1 MPAGQAPA
9 CKQETA
15 TATGDPQSTGAV
27 DAPADTPPPPQS
39 KPAQVEDKAGAKPKA
54 KTKTAKKRSR
64 SLRREVERLFSAPG
78 KYLSGQ

>member
-1 MPAGQAPA
+1 VPEGQALA
-9 CKQETA
+9 CKEETE
-15 TATGDPQSTGAV
+15 TGSADPQSTGAV
-27 DAPADTPPPPQS
+27 DATADTPPPPEA
-39 KPAQVEDKAGAKPKA
+39 KPAKVEDKAEPKPKL